1 MNQLQFVKD
10 VYDVIKK
17 HCPEAPTQ
25 VESQAIAEAL
35 VGISTVCVVKSRGGT
50 NMLRS
55 QAVSQETLHFLMG
68 FVAMSLGQETR
79 VPPLGPATVLLKV
92 LGLMT
97 EREIAQ
103 TLIAAAMV
111 HLERTGVPIHISK
124 IKSVTDNII
133 KTVEE
138 WAKCQNATS

>member
-1 MNQLQFVKD
+1 MNQNQFIRD
-10 VYDVIKK
+10 VFNVIKK
-17 HCPEAPTQ
+17 HFPSPPTQ
-25 VESQAIAEAL
+25 HEANQIAETL
-35 VGISTVCVVKSRGGT
+35 VGISTSLMIRSRGASSPGAAGVIT
-50 NMLRS
+50 
-55 QAVSQETLHFLMG
+55 QETLQFLLC